1 LPVVEG
7 QALAHPEIQSSLLIE
22 AMLAARAGLLVWD
35 EHRRYI
41 AANPAACEILGT
53 TLEDLLGQE
62 VGAHSKNVDEP
73 LEEALHRDLV
83 WGTAEV
89 EAFDGSGPR
98 QIFYAT
104 FRTTTAGMPY
114 MATLIARLPDDWSR
128 RG

>member
-1 LPVVEG
+1 MESR
-7 QALAHPEIQSSLLIE
+7 ALANPEIQSSLLID

-53 TLEDLLGQE
+53 TLEDLLGQQ
-62 VGAHSKNVDEP
+62 VGAHSKDVEAP
-73 LEEALHRDLV
+73 LDEALHRDLV

-98 QIFYAT
+98 RIFYAT

-114 MATLIARLPDDWSR
+114 MATLIARLPDE
-128 RG
+128 